1 MSSDT
6 TTVVHRDDFVRLG
19 RAWGDIVDTMFSVS
33 FVISSWSTLRN
44 NSTHFR
50 AQKMWQTVQFFLRKE
65 KPTL

>member
-33 FVISSWSTLRN
+33 FAISSWSTLRN

-50 AQKMWQTVQFFLRKE
+50 AKKMW
-65 KPTL
+65 